1 MQYQKQSDFLLPIHV
16 RIIFD
21 QNLSSI
27 RSHLGGA
34 PEVQPFWLYF
44 SVSSQHSS
52 VCCTSVS
59 NIPYIPPFAV
69 LQCQH
74 SLHSTVCCTSVSNIP
89 YIPPFAV
96 LQCQHSLHSTVCC
109 TSVSTFQRLRHLGG
123 ISLRNG
129 KFLGEPPRGKKVRGG
144 SLTSRPGYFRYS
156 NDQVV

>member
-1 MQYQKQSDFLLPIHV
+1 MAV
-16 RIIFD
+16 
-21 QNLSSI
+21 
-27 RSHLGGA
+27 
-34 PEVQPFWLYF
+34 LYF
-44 SVSSQHSS
+44 SVKFFSHST

-109 TSVSTFQRLRHLGG
+109 TSVSTFLHLGGHSTVCCTSVSTFQRLRHLGG
-123 ISLRNG
+123 DVSLRNG
-129 KFLGEPPRGKKVRGG
+129 KFLGEPPRGKKVRG
-144 SLTSRPGYFRYS
+144 
-156 NDQVV
+156 VH